1 MRRAMFY
8 RLTKLALAFMF
19 FAVVASPLPGAAVYL
34 AGRDGEG
41 AMLANGSG
49 FGQGVYFRPLVFD
62 DGRVAFIAAMPEYT
76 SSEALFRGAYSI
88 APMAASPAANVLFA
102 GRNEFAYY
110 SLGHEWSLTNWALAA
125 DREGKTFF
133 SLRQEQSSD
142 LADSRSPF
150 LRRFFSGTID
160 GLALDGVQLSE
171 HARLCC
177 SANSTRLFVYEW
189 GKAAIRRYEVTAS
202 SLTALP
208 DLVLPAGEEGLPA
221 YDGRGIATN
230 YNGRTVYFAG
240 MGRGEGIGIFSY
252 ELSSA
257 RLSEI
262 ALGICPLP
270 EDAGDAEGAEVA
282 AAATNGVVA
291 FRSTISLVDV
301 LSTGTGPQIYA
312 AVPDEDNEGEYHY
325 QLCSRDLH
333 DANAPQL
340 SYDGRYVVFCAKATK
355 DGVQQVW
362 RFDRETGEQRPVSKV
377 ATAWANQDCL
387 VPAISPNGRYVA
399 FVSSATNLDVAD
411 VAQPQVW
418 LADLGPTLTVGNL
431 VQTPSEKVLSLMV
444 DAPSASTKLVLRVA
458 PGASVPAGT
467 FSDSNGNVISLGTQ
481 YSLTSAPL
489 PWSYSATDA
498 DVGKTYR
505 MEVQLIDG
513 QYSSEILAFS
523 ITVNDS
529 VIDVLS
535 LTGDGAFWPG
545 AADYYGLTMSAD
557 GNRVAF
563 VSDADLL
570 AESVPAISSRVY
582 LREVSRAKTYS
593 VSVATGK
600 NSYSAC
606 LSGDG
611 RHVFFVTS
619 EGVLYDY
626 QVNAGTCEVITE
638 GVDSYAPL
646 AVSYAGDVLLYKK
659 GGGLIV
665 RRGGTEVSL
674 PLPAGTVDVINPSLS
689 RDGQTAIFL
698 AKTAGAQSYTLYAY
712 FGSTPDSV
720 VLLLD
725 GVSYASLSMS
735 GATALLLRDDG
746 QGGVIC
752 KRIAVGGAERQE
764 RVMAVD
770 MASSSSPVLS
780 GNGRI
785 AAYVRLG
792 GNGKNQAYSYDFS
805 AQRERV
811 ASVMNGVLGDAD
823 CDSEVPLVLPPRGD
837 RVAFVSAAGNLAV
850 DDTNGGKDLFRAE
863 VPMPTQQAPVLTTLG
878 GLPVPAERTF
888 TLATDEDVPLF
899 LPMAYSDADGDD
911 ALPEVLTAPP
921 YGNIEFIGPDAQ
933 RAWYAIRYTPA
944 ENDFRA
950 ESFDFRLWD
959 GADWS
964 ENYTVNVTVE
974 SVNDSPYWL
983 PDIPA
988 ALTSYSVSEGQ
999 VLQSEQ
1005 LKAYA
1010 DDVDMRNPE
1019 PHVDAIS
1026 FGLAAGAPQWVRID
1040 GVTGQLSFTPGY
1052 DVVQRGQSEAER
1064 TFVFGCVVNDKAG
1077 ATASVDISVVVE
1089 NVNRPPV
1096 ISSYPAVVFEGI
1108 EVPHSA
1114 FVVSDPDA
1122 EDPSESLTLV
1132 FTPIAGTWSATA
1144 TGSTFIASAAA
1155 VNSTTS
1161 IVQAQDGGGMESE
1174 AKTITI
1180 RVRKMQQS
1188 LLTLW
1193 PGEGTQG
1200 SALQS
1205 GWQLL
1210 AMPYALDAAGL
1221 EQLLV
1226 ALGPGA
1232 AIWRW
1237 NNARGCYVVAT
1248 SLRAGEGFWCY
1259 LPVVP
1264 GDLSRTVSGRREWE
1278 LREYNLGWQLVGLR
1292 SDETSLGLPAGDA
1305 TSFLWRLSTGK
1316 HVLLLPA
1323 AGPFAPGRGYWLF
1336 HSGD

>member
-8 RLTKLALAFMF
+8 RLTKLALALMI
-19 FAVVASPLPGAAVYL
+19 FAAGVLPLPGAAVYL
-34 AGRDGEG
+34 AGRDGAG

-62 DGRVAFIAAMPEYT
+62 DSRVAFIAVMPEVA
-76 SSEALFRGAYSI
+76 SSEAIFRASYVI
-88 APMAASPAANVLFA
+88 APIAASPAANVLFA
-102 GRNEFAYY
+102 GRNEFAYG
-110 SLGHEWSLTNWALAA
+110 LGSEWSLTNWALAA

-150 LRRFFSGTID
+150 LRWLFGVTID
-160 GLALDGVQLSE
+160 GLALDGVQLSSD
-171 HARLCC
+171 ARLCC
-177 SANSTRLFVYEW
+177 SANGTRLFVYER
-189 GKAAIRRYEVTAS
+189 GKLAIRSYAVTAS
-202 SLTALP
+202 SLTAQA
-208 DLVLPAGEEGLPA
+208 DLVLPAGAEGLPA

-240 MGRGEGIGIFSY
+240 TGRGEGIGIFSY
-252 ELSSA
+252 EPSSA
-257 RLSEI
+257 KLSEI
-262 ALGICPLP
+262 ALGVCPL
-270 EDAGDAEGAEVA
+270 DGDAEGAEVA

-291 FRSTISLVDV
+291 FRSTIASLADV
-301 LSTGTGPQIYA
+301 PSAGTGSRVYVASPADGGGYS
-312 AVPDEDNEGEYHY
+312 Y
-325 QLCSRDLH
+325 QLCSRDFH

-362 RFDRETGEQRPVSKV
+362 RFDRETGEQRPVSKF
-377 ATAWANQDCL
+377 ATAWANQDSL
-387 VPAISPNGRYVA
+387 VPAISPNGRYIA
-399 FVSSATNLDVAD
+399 FVSSATNLGIAGVT
-411 VAQPQVW
+411 QPQVW
-418 LADLGPTLTVGNL
+418 LADVGPTLTVDNH
-431 VQTPSEKVLSLMV
+431 VQTPSEKVLSLIV
-444 DAPSASTKLVLRVA
+444 DAPSSSTKLVMRVA
-458 PGASVPAGT
+458 PGTSVPAGT
-467 FSDSNGNVISLGTQ
+467 FRDSNGNVISLGTQ

-505 MEVQLIDG
+505 MEVQLVDG

-535 LTGDGAFWPG
+535 LTGGGAFWPG

-570 AESVPAISSRVY
+570 AESISAISSRVY
-582 LREVSRAKTYS
+582 LRDVSRAKTYS

-619 EGVLYDY
+619 EGLLYDY
-626 QVNAGTCEVITE
+626 QVNAGTREVITE
-638 GVDSYAPL
+638 GVDSYAPI

-659 GGGLIV
+659 GGGLTL
-665 RRGGTEVSL
+665 RRGGTEISL

-698 AKTAGAQSYTLYAY
+698 ARTADTQSYSLYAY
-712 FGSTPDSV
+712 FGSTPGSV

-725 GVSYASLSMS
+725 GVRYASLSMS
-735 GATALLLRDDG
+735 GATALVEQDDG
-746 QGGVIC
+746 KGGTVC
-752 KRIAVGGAERQE
+752 KRIAVGGADRQE
-764 RVMAVD
+764 RAMPVAVD
-770 MASSSSPVLS
+770 SPVLS

-811 ASVMNGVLGDAD
+811 ASVMNGVLGNAD
-823 CDSEVPLVLPPRGD
+823 CDMDVSLVLSTRGD
-837 RVAFVSAAGNLAV
+837 NVVFVSAASNLDV
-850 DDTNGGKDLFRAE
+850 RDTNGGKDLFRAE

-878 GLPVPAERTF
+878 GQVVPTERTF
-888 TLATDEDVPLF
+888 ILPTDEDVPLF
-899 LPMAYSDADGDD
+899 LPMVYSDADGDD
-911 ALPEVLTAPP
+911 ALPEVLTAPL

-944 ENDFRA
+944 ENYFGA
-950 ESFDFRLWD
+950 ESFVFRLWD

-964 ENYTVNVTVE
+964 ENYTVNVTVN
-974 SVNDSPYWL
+974 SVNDPPYWRDEL
-983 PDIPA
+983 PA
-988 ALTSYSVSEGQ
+988 RLTSYSGSEGKAS
-999 VLQSEQ
+999 QSEQ

-1010 DDVDMRNPE
+1010 DDADLRNPE

-1026 FGLAAGAPQWVRID
+1026 FSLAAGAPKWVKID
-1040 GVTGQLSFTPGY
+1040 SATGQLTFTPGY
-1052 DVVQRGQSEAER
+1052 DLVQRDQSVAER
-1064 TFVFGCVVNDKAG
+1064 TFVFGCLVKDKAG
-1077 ATASVDISVVVE
+1077 ANARLEISVVVE

-1096 ISSYPAVVFEGI
+1096 ISSYPAVVIAGI
-1108 EVPHSA
+1108 EVPHTA
-1114 FVVSDPDA
+1114 FVVSDPDV
-1122 EDPSESLTLV
+1122 EDTPEFLV
-1132 FTPIAGTWSATA
+1132 LEFTAKDGQWMQSD
-1144 TGSTFIASAAA
+1144 TGWTFIAPAAA
-1155 VNSTTS
+1155 VNSVIST
-1161 IVQAQDGGGMESE
+1161 VQAKDGGGMTSDI
-1174 AKTITI
+1174 KTISVWLPT
-1180 RVRKMQQS
+1180 MEQS

-1193 PGEGTQG
+1193 PRDGAPG
-1200 SALQS
+1200 SALQA

-1221 EQLLV
+1221 EQLME

-1232 AIWRW
+1232 DIWRW
-1237 NNARGCYVVAT
+1237 DNSRGLYALAT

-1259 LPVVP
+1259 LPAVP
-1264 GDLSRTVSGRREWE
+1264 GNLSRTVSGRREWE
-1278 LREYNLGWQLVGLR
+1278 QREYIHGWQLVGLR
-1292 SDETSLGLPAGDA
+1292 SDETSLGLSAGNA

-1316 HVLLLPA
+1316 HVSLLPI

-1336 HSGD
+1336 QSGD